1 MKYILSIL
9 VTLSFYIF
17 LFFIG
22 CNNQDENVNQ
32 NDYLFE
38 KPQAIIAKMTRGIN
52 IGNTLE
58 PPHVGDWNN
67 KFIEEYFFDDYVEA
81 GFNTVRVPIR
91 WEKHTLEVPPYT
103 VSETWLDTIEK
114 VIDWGL
120 ERDLFIIINAH
131 HDWWLVN
138 NYNSLEVRNRFHSIW
153 NQIAFRFKD
162 KPPHLLFEII
172 NEPHGMTKENV
183 DELNKDILKIIR
195 EENPQRIVIYGGH
208 SWSNSDHLLSARIPN
223 DEYIVGYFHSYDP
236 WDFAGKGNG
245 IWGSDYDIERIK
257 SKFNQVSQWSRKN
270 NIPVMLS
277 EFGAIH
283 DCDYNS
289 RMLHYFTYV
298 KEALR
303 NEIAFQ
309 AWDDGGKFKI
319 YDRESRLWPE
329 VKDILIHTYI
339 DGPEKLKVHYIN
351 DTQAYL
357 TWINNND
364 QCSKIIIEKKRNL
377 LLFENIAELDSN
389 INEYIDNSSGVVNAT
404 YRVISVCEN
413 SVRKYSNPFK
423 VQR

>member
-9 VTLSFYIF
+9 VTLSFFIF

-22 CNNQDENVNQ
+22 CNDQDENVNQ

-91 WEKHTLEVPPYT
+91 WEKHTLEVHPYT

-208 SWSNSDHLLSARIPN
+208 SWSNSGHLLSARIPN

-257 SKFNQVSQWSRKN
+257 SKFNQVSQWSKKN

-339 DGPEKLKVHYIN
+339 DGPEKLKAHYIN

-389 INEYIDNSSGVVNAT
+389 INEYIDNSPGVVNAT

-413 SVRKYSNPFK
+413 SIRKYSNPFK

>member
-9 VTLSFYIF
+9 VTLSFFIF

-22 CNNQDENVNQ
+22 CNDQDKNVNQ
-32 NDYLFE
+32 NYYLFE

-91 WEKHTLEVPPYT
+91 WEKHTLKVPPYT

-183 DELNKDILKIIR
+183 DELNKNILKIIR

-208 SWSNSDHLLSARIPN
+208 SWSNSGHLLSARIPN

-339 DGPEKLKVHYIN
+339 DGPEKLKAHYIN

-413 SVRKYSNPFK
+413 SIRKYSNPFK

>member
-1 MKYILSIL
+1 MRRYL
-9 VTLSFYIF
+9 IF
-17 LFFIG
+17 FFFIG
-22 CNNQDENVNQ
+22 CNEQDENVNQ
-32 NDYLFE
+32 INYLFE
-38 KPQAIIAKMTRGIN
+38 NPQAIITKMTRGIN

-58 PPHVGDWNN
+58 PPYVGDWNN

-91 WEKHTLEVPPYT
+91 WEKHTLKVPPYT
-103 VSETWLDTIEK
+103 VSETWLDTVEK

-183 DELNKDILKIIR
+183 DDLNKDILKIIR

-257 SKFNQVSQWSRKN
+257 SKFNQVSQWSKKN

-298 KEALR
+298 KEALL

-339 DGPEKLKVHYIN
+339 DGPEKLKAHYIN

>member
-9 VTLSFYIF
+9 VTLSLFIF

-22 CNNQDENVNQ
+22 CNDQDKNVNQ

-183 DELNKDILKIIR
+183 DELNKNILKIIR

-208 SWSNSDHLLSARIPN
+208 SWSNSGHLLSARIPN

-257 SKFNQVSQWSRKN
+257 SKFNQVSQWSKKN